1 MANEHKKK
9 YSISLAV
16 RKIEN
21 KTIMRYRYIP
31 IRIGKKKYDNTKWLR
46 MQSNWNFHTLLVEMQ
61 KKKIYTATLKKFGR
75 VFLLFKLNMHIP
87 LTHQSQYWVFTLDK

>member
-61 KKKIYTATLKKFGR
+61 KKKNLYSHLEKVWQGFFI
-75 VFLLFKLNMHIP
+75 V
-87 LTHQSQYWVFTLDK
+87 